1 MFSQCNSRLELT
13 QFTSAEKNGQNQQH
27 CNNGGS
33 ANLKGGAARQVILTI
48 RLRQHKKL
56 EIRGARESELE
67 QTVELSC
74 IAFNTDN
81 HERYW
86 QYIKGDSSYRPS
98 QTRVV
103 VVNDRVVSTL
113 RVWERRIR
121 MGASLVTVGGI
132 GGGCTHPHY
141 RGVGYASALMRDTIG
156 YLQTIG
162 CDLGVLFTIIP
173 EAFYRQLGWT
183 SFPMH
188 GFSVACDS
196 TVSSIG
202 SSAWLV
208 ADFNAE
214 MDLDAVARLYDT
226 ANTEQSGTISRTRA
240 YWDMAPCRI
249 RGILPT
255 VVARR
260 DGDIGG
266 YLNYEM
272 DGKQAEVREVG
283 CAPNAPEVLD
293 ALVCHLLEACET
305 DWVEK
310 IAVKFPSLHPFSE
323 RLIAVCDSLV
333 TKTERSKMMLYAVD
347 LSVLLRR
354 LVVGWESCIAE
365 AEETFPALVVRLPL
379 LNDQQVVLRHNG
391 DGTLQIVP
399 EAADAVDFGVD
410 LSEADFWQ
418 LLFGEIGWEQVSSK
432 TTVSTE
438 ISAFLAVLFPK
449 RQVIFWSSDQY

>member
-1 MFSQCNSRLELT
+1 M
-13 QFTSAEKNGQNQQH
+13 
-27 CNNGGS
+27 
-33 ANLKGGAARQVILTI
+33 
-48 RLRQHKKL
+48 
-56 EIRGARESELE
+56 EIRAARESELE

-74 IAFNTDN
+74 VAFDPTG
-81 HERYW
+81 HERYR

-132 GGGCTHPHY
+132 GGVCTHPHY

-188 GFSVACDS
+188 GFSVSCDS
-196 TVSSIG
+196 AVSST
-202 SSAWLV
+202 SSPEWQV

-214 MDLDAVARLYDT
+214 TDLDAAARLYDI
-226 ANTEQSGTISRTRA
+226 ANAEQSGTIARTRA

-249 RGILPT
+249 RGVLPR

-266 YLNYEM
+266 YLNYEV
-272 DGKQAEVREVG
+272 DGERAEVREVG
-283 CAPNAPEVLD
+283 CVPNEPEVLD
-293 ALVCHLLEACET
+293 ALVGHLLKACEAQG
-305 DWVEK
+305 VEK
-310 IAVKFPSLHPFSE
+310 IEAKFPSRHPFSE
-323 RLIAVCDSLV
+323 RLIAACDSLV

-354 LVVGWESCIAE
+354 LVVGWESRIAD
-365 AEETFPALVVRLPL
+365 AEETFPSLAVRLPA
-379 LNDQQVVLRHNG
+379 LNDQQAVLRHNG

-399 EAADAVDFGVD
+399 EAADAVEFGVD

-418 LLFGEIGWEQVSSK
+418 LLFGEIGWEQISSEA
-432 TTVSTE
+432 TVSAE
-438 ISAFLAVLFPK
+438 VSAFLAVLFPK
-449 RQVIFWSSDQY
+449 RDVIFWIPDQY

>member
-1 MFSQCNSRLELT
+1 M
-13 QFTSAEKNGQNQQH
+13 
-27 CNNGGS
+27 
-33 ANLKGGAARQVILTI
+33 
-48 RLRQHKKL
+48 
-56 EIRGARESELE
+56 
-67 QTVELSC
+67 
-74 IAFNTDN
+74 
-81 HERYW
+81 
-86 QYIKGDSSYRPS
+86 
-98 QTRVV
+98 
-103 VVNDRVVSTL
+103 
-113 RVWERRIR
+113 
-121 MGASLVTVGGI
+121 
-132 GGGCTHPHY
+132 
-141 RGVGYASALMRDTIG
+141 
-156 YLQTIG
+156 
-162 CDLGVLFTIIP
+162 
-173 EAFYRQLGWT
+173 
-183 SFPMH
+183 
-188 GFSVACDS
+188 
-196 TVSSIG
+196 
-202 SSAWLV
+202 
-208 ADFNAE
+208 
-214 MDLDAVARLYDT
+214 YDT
-226 ANTEQSGTISRTRA
+226 ANTEQSGTISRPRA